1 MMALQSCALFGSVV
15 GVFYS
20 PALISHWM
28 LDKLKRNTKLRQVDS
43 AAEAFPERSKN

>member
-15 GVFYS
+15 RVFYS

-28 LDKLKRNTKLRQVDS
+28 LDKLKRNTKLGQVDS